1 MVNGG
6 FAYGYLH
13 VAQNPNVENV
23 FNKILGSLRPLKVL
37 EIGTMH
43 GGLTLMVRDILDNI
57 GCKESIIRT
66 YDINKQEFLIPLID
80 DRVEVITKNLFNEDY
95 SNFKDDICKKEIKD
109 FIHSGEPTLILCDG
123 GCKKCEYNLIAPFL
137 KEGDVIMAHDYAPN
151 KDYFDEFVK
160 NKIWDW
166 MEIEDKDISDSVEK
180 YSLIPFLQ
188 ETAQQAAWSCKIK
201 SL

>member
-13 VAQNPNVENV
+13 VAQNPNAENV
-23 FNKILGSLRPLKVL
+23 FNKILSDLRPSKVL

-57 GCKESIIRT
+57 GCSKSIIRT
-66 YDINKQEFLIPLID
+66 YDINKQEFLIPLVD
-80 DRVEVITKNLFNEDY
+80 NRVEVVTKNLFNENY
-95 SNFKDDICKKEIKD
+95 SDFKDDLCKKEIED
-109 FIHSGEPTLILCDG
+109 FISSGEPTLVLCDG

-137 KEGDVIMAHDYAPN
+137 KDGDVIMAHDYSPN
-151 KDYFDEFVK
+151 KDYFNEFVK

-166 MEIEDKDISDSVEK
+166 LEIEDNDISDSVKK

-188 ETAQQAAWSCKIK
+188 EAAQQAAWSCKIK